1 VSGNAPED
9 SADPAASRTP
19 SSEAAPDPALAVAL
33 GPVHLPNPVL
43 TASGTFGYG
52 DEEPELTGVRG
63 LGGIVTKTVTL
74 EPRAGNAPPRIW
86 ETPAGMLNSIGL
98 QNVGVG
104 RFLAEKLPRLVPLGV
119 PVIVSVGGR
128 RAEEYA
134 ETVRRLEGAPGITAF
149 EINVSCPNV
158 KEGGI
163 EFCQVPSAA
172 AGVVDAVRKVTRLPL
187 WVKLSPNVT
196 SLGTVARAVAEAG
209 ADGIT
214 AINTFV
220 GLCVDIR
227 TRRSRLS
234 AGTGGLSG
242 PAIRPLALARV
253 REAVRSVKIPVV
265 GCGGITTAEDALEFL
280 VVGARAVQVGTAS
293 FADPWAARGVVEG
306 IGAFLRAEG
315 LASVES
321 LIGSYRE
328 GA

>member
-1 VSGNAPED
+1 MSGDTPA
-9 SADPAASRTP
+9 SALGGGTSRST
-19 SSEAAPDPALAVAL
+19 SGEMNHHPALQVML
-33 GPVHLPNPVL
+33 GPVSLPNPVL

-52 DEEPELTGVRG
+52 DEEPELTDLLG

-86 ETPAGMLNSIGL
+86 ETPSGMLNSIGL
-98 QNVGVG
+98 QNVGVD
-104 RFLAEKLPRLVPLGV
+104 RFLTEKLPALAALGV

-128 RAEEYA
+128 RSEEYV
-134 ETVRRLEGAPGITAF
+134 ETVRRLAGAPGITAF

-158 KEGGI
+158 KEGGL

-172 AGVVDAVRKVTRLPL
+172 AGVVEAVRNVTRLPI
-187 WVKLSPNVT
+187 WAKLSPNVT
-196 SLGTVARAVAEAG
+196 SLGTVARAVADAG
-209 ADGIT
+209 ADGVT
-214 AINTFV
+214 VANTFV

-253 REAVRSVKIPVV
+253 REAVRAVSIPVV
-265 GCGGITTAEDALEFL
+265 GCGGIATAEDALEFL

-293 FADPWAARGVVEG
+293 FRDPRAARRVVEG
-306 IGAFLRAEG
+306 IAEFLREEG
-315 LASVES
+315 LASVEA
-321 LIGSYRE
+321 LIGTYRE

>member
-1 VSGNAPED
+1 MSGDAPANP
-9 SADPAASRTP
+9 ADAGTSRTT
-19 SSEAAPDPALAVAL
+19 SSKAGRRPDLEARL
-33 GPVHLPNPVL
+33 GPVSLPNPVL

-52 DEEPELTGVRG
+52 DEEPELTGVAG

-98 QNVGVG
+98 QNVGVD
-104 RFLAEKLPRLVPLGV
+104 RFLTEKLPALASLGI

-128 RAEEYA
+128 RAEEYV
-134 ETVRRLEGAPGITAF
+134 ETVRRLDGAPGITAF

-158 KEGGI
+158 KEGGL

-172 AGVVDAVRKVTRLPL
+172 AGVVEAIRNVTRLPL
-187 WVKLSPNVT
+187 WAKLSPNVT
-196 SLGTVARAVAEAG
+196 SLGTVARAVSEAG
-209 ADGIT
+209 ADGVT
-214 AINTFV
+214 VANTFV

-253 REAVRSVKIPVV
+253 REAVRAVTIPVV

-293 FADPWAARGVVEG
+293 FRDPRAARSVVEG
-306 IGAFLRAEG
+306 IEAFLRAEG
-315 LASVES
+315 LASVEA
-321 LIGSYRE
+321 LIGTYLE